1 MAKDGEKTIGKG
13 LELLELVGRSR
24 NGLRGKEIAETLGL
38 PVSTVFRQLKF
49 LAERGFLRNA
59 DGVYTLGG
67 ALIRLGNAAMR
78 QNPLSRLAHPLLA
91 ALSEATCETVHLAE
105 RRGGSVVYIDKV
117 EGSRPVRMGSMIGNT
132 GPLYCTG
139 VGKAILAFLPEAE
152 RGRLLAEIV
161 FTACTPK
168 TITGREE
175 LETELAGIRCRGYAV
190 DDCEH
195 EPGVFCVAA
204 PVFDSL
210 GGVAGAVSVSGSELY
225 LRDGQECIAAQV
237 TAAAQSISELL
248 R

>member
-175 LETELAGIRCRGYAV
+175 LETEDV
-190 DDCEH
+190 PE
-195 EPGVFCVAA
+195 
-204 PVFDSL
+204 S
-210 GGVAGAVSVSGSELY
+210 
-225 LRDGQECIAAQV
+225 
-237 TAAAQSISELL
+237 AAAAMRWMTANTNRGFSAWRRPFSIHSAGWRVRSASPAPSCICGTGRSALP
-248 R
+248 RR

>member
-1 MAKDGEKTIGKG
+1 
-13 LELLELVGRSR
+13 
-24 NGLRGKEIAETLGL
+24 
-38 PVSTVFRQLKF
+38 
-49 LAERGFLRNA
+49 
-59 DGVYTLGG
+59 
-67 ALIRLGNAAMR
+67 
-78 QNPLSRLAHPLLA
+78 
-91 ALSEATCETVHLAE
+91 
-105 RRGGSVVYIDKV
+105 
-117 EGSRPVRMGSMIGNT
+117 MGSMIGNT

-204 PVFDSL
+204 PFSIHS
-210 GGVAGAVSVSGSELY
+210 AGWRVRSASPAPS
-225 LRDGQECIAAQV
+225 CICGTGRSA
-237 TAAAQSISELL
+237 LP
-248 R
+248 RR

>member
-105 RRGGSVVYIDKV
+105 LRGGSVVYIDKV
-117 EGSRPVRMGSMIGNT
+117 EGSPA
-132 GPLYCTG
+132 GPHG
-139 VGKAILAFLPEAE
+139 VDDRQYRSALLHRGRQGDPRVSAEAE
-152 RGRLLAEIV
+152 R
-161 FTACTPK
+161 
-168 TITGREE
+168 REA
-175 LETELAGIRCRGYAV
+175 AG
-190 DDCEH
+190 
-195 EPGVFCVAA
+195 
-204 PVFDSL
+204 
-210 GGVAGAVSVSGSELY
+210 
-225 LRDGQECIAAQV
+225 
-237 TAAAQSISELL
+237 
-248 R
+248 